1 MAIKVEINE
10 KGLVQSNTNTP
21 GQTTFHVN
29 GFVPGGVMPVR
40 EIEGAFTI
48 TSVEYYSQSIDIFTM
63 NYQINTSDIGKCV
76 KLIVRDFPE
85 EYDSYDEYGENPG
98 QRLEPQFILPV
109 GPECPVG
116 SCIRLVCGTGVES
129 LDSALSLQGINT
141 NSVLSYFFRNSGNEV
156 NLVQDYP
163 HLTPGVMIDLFK
175 VAKFSA
181 PIETHSIGY
190 DEYGVY
196 DGEGPYDEYG
206 VDSRLMVDYS
216 VWKTTS
222 LNAGGY

>member
-1 MAIKVEINE
+1 MAIKVEITDR
-10 KGLVQSNTNTP
+10 GLIQSKTDVP
-21 GQTTFHVN
+21 GPTTFEVN
-29 GFVPGGVMPVR
+29 GFVPGGVMPIR
-40 EIEGAFTI
+40 EIDGALTI
-48 TSVEYYSQSIDIFTM
+48 TSLEYYGQTVNYYTR
-63 NYQINTSDIGKCV
+63 NYQINTSDIGKCL
-76 KLIVRDFPE
+76 KLKVTDIPE
-85 EYDSYDEYGENPG
+85 EYGGEYGEYPG
-98 QRLEPQFILPV
+98 LRGDPQLILPV
-109 GPECPVG
+109 GPDCPVG

-163 HLTPGVMIDLFK
+163 ILTVGTMIDLFK
-175 VAKFSA
+175 VAKFSE
-181 PIETHSIGY
+181 PIGSGSIGY

-216 VWKTTS
+216 FWKTTS
-222 LNAGGY
+222 VNTGGY